1 MRSRKVKRMIRVD
14 YFVITMPRSTTADA
28 HFPSII
34 GQYVSKPQEDRI
46 MQYYG
51 YRGDNKVFVGQSSDR
66 IMIWSSGQH
75 AHYVAKTLNT
85 NVFESFSVARID
97 LQVTIT
103 SLDADYM
110 IEYIQ
115 PNKVYKATKVTNV
128 NEKGTTLYVGA
139 PTSNIRLRVYNKTA
153 ESGIIPDGGGEYV
166 RFELQCRNQYADKAF
181 TAFRNNMVRSFYFM
195 VIKRMIDSYTYKLVE
210 GAIRS
215 SDEELFVDD
224 FPVGK
229 DDPIARKKRW
239 LEQSVLPAL
248 RRLLVED
255 KQYVDNFVK
264 LLYNGVDDGSSV
276 DMY

>member
-1 MRSRKVKRMIRVD
+1 
-14 YFVITMPRSTTADA
+14 MPRDVSADA
-28 HFPSII
+28 QFPPIV
-34 GQYVSKPQEDRI
+34 GQYVSKPKEDRI

-51 YRGDNKVFVGQSSDR
+51 FRGDNKVFVGQSTDR
-66 IMIWSSGQH
+66 MMVWASGNE
-75 AHYVAKTLNT
+75 AHYIAKTLNT
-85 NVFESFSVARID
+85 SVFESFSVARMD
-97 LQVTIT
+97 LQITIT

-115 PNKVYKATKVTNV
+115 PAKIYKATKVTNI

-153 ESGIIPDGGGEYV
+153 EAGIVPDSGGEYV

-181 TAFRNNMVRSFYFM
+181 TAFRNNMVRSFYLM
-195 VIKRMIDSYTYKLVE
+195 IIKRMIDAYNYKLVE

-215 SDEELFVDD
+215 SEEELFIDD
-224 FPVGK
+224 FPSNK
-229 DDPIARKKRW
+229 DDPVARKKRW

-255 KQYVDNFVK
+255 REYVDNFVK
-264 LLYNGVDDGSSV
+264 LLYDGAVDGSNS
-276 DMY
+276 DTY

>member
-1 MRSRKVKRMIRVD
+1 MIRCD
-14 YFVITMPRSTTADA
+14 YFVITMPRNVTSDA
-28 HFPSII
+28 HFPSIV
-34 GQYVSKPQEDRI
+34 GQYVSRPQEDRI

-66 IMIWSSGQH
+66 IMVWASAQQ

-85 NVFESFSVARID
+85 SVFESFSVARID
-97 LQVTIT
+97 LQVTMT

-115 PNKVYKATKVTNV
+115 PSKVYKATKVVNV

-153 ESGIIPDGGGEYV
+153 ESGITPDSGGEYV

-181 TAFRNNMVRSFYFM
+181 IAFRNNMARSFYLM
-195 VIKRMIDSYTYKLVE
+195 ALKRMVDGYTYKLVE

-215 SDEELFVDD
+215 SEEELFIDD
-224 FPVGK
+224 FPTSK
-229 DDPIARKKRW
+229 DDPVARKKRW

-248 RRLLVED
+248 RRLLIED
-255 KQYVDNFVK
+255 KEYVDNFIK
-264 LLYNGVDDGSSV
+264 LLYNEADSDTYA